1 MPFNKKQNADLAYDF
16 ATNNRHPV
24 NSTLDRAPTPSN
36 KPRSAGTQC
45 VVDTWL
51 LITGDLAGEGEL
63 QVDGKVNGNIRC
75 VRLIVGKAAVIN
87 GNVTADEVVVRGEV
101 NGIIRAHR
109 VILQDSARVK
119 SDIFHKTLCVDEGAR
134 VEGEVRL
141 NEDPINSEV
150 LNPHI
155 VEVQGMAAKMQSSG
169 SDPGR
174 HAATTNYSAA

>member
-1 MPFNKKQNADLAYDF
+1 MPFSKKQNEDLAHDF

-24 NSTLDRAPTPSN
+24 NSTLDRAPPPSN
-36 KPRSAGTQC
+36 KPRSSGTQC

-63 QVDGKVNGNIRC
+63 QVNGKVNGNIQC
-75 VRLIVGKAAVIN
+75 IRLIVGKAAVIN

-101 NGIIRAHR
+101 NGVIRAHR

-119 SDIFHKTLCVDEGAR
+119 SDIFHKMLCVDEGAR
-134 VEGEVRL
+134 VEGAVRL
-141 NEDPINSEV
+141 NKDPINTEV

-155 VEVQGMAAKMQSSG
+155 VEVQVMVAKMQSSG
-169 SDPGR
+169 SDPAR
-174 HAATTNYSAA
+174 HAATTNSSAA